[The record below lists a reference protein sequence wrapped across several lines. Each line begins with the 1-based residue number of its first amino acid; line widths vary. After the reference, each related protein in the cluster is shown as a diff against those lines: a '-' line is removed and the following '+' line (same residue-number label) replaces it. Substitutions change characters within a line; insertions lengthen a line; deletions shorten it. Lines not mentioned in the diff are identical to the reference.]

1 MQSTRP
7 RKLRWFTA
15 VSSCSVWHAVHVC
28 TDHALPCVCPMQ
40 IVLGTEFDVD
50 HVYLP
55 KDRDA
60 VYEDEV
66 QALVGS
72 LYEGINSTVFAYG
85 ASACLLPGV
94 T

>member
-1 MQSTRP
+1 
-7 RKLRWFTA
+7 
-15 VSSCSVWHAVHVC
+15 
-28 TDHALPCVCPMQ
+28 MQ
-40 IVLGTEFDVD
+40 IVLGKDFDVD